1 MYKRAFVLC
10 PYRDI
15 VIYDGPVPED
25 KSVTCIGPFPDLE
38 EGAFFIEYYYPKE
51 GRDTPDA
58 GTLSPFSF
66 GKPWR
71 APNDT
76 LKISK
81 GENDLNKLIP
91 NLPTLSKK

>member
-1 MYKRAFVLC
+1 MPTFSTSRTDAKAAQIAKCDAAGNF
-10 PYRDI
+10 
-15 VIYDGPVPED
+15 
-25 KSVTCIGPFPDLE
+25 TFPDLE

-58 GTLSPFSF
+58 GALSPFSF